1 MKVYFIKDVPAVAKA
16 GEIKEVSGGYWR
28 NFLLPKKLA
37 LMATEK
43 IIQEAEKKKAAEAKH
58 REQEAQHFSV
68 LQHQLDSATVTIKA
82 KASAEGKLFGGIGAK
97 TIAEHLTKKGMSV
110 DESMV
115 EVSHSLKDLGEHKVT
130 IKLPHGLHSTVKVVI
145 EAEK

>member
-1 MKVYFIKDVPAVAKA
+1 MKVYFLKDVPAVAKV

-37 LMATEK
+37 LMATDK
-43 IIQEAEKKKAAEAKH
+43 IIKKAEVDKATEEKRHAQEAERFQA
-58 REQEAQHFSV
+58 
-68 LQHQLDSATVTIKA
+68 LQHQLESSTVTIKA
-82 KASAEGKLFGGIGAK
+82 KASAEGKLFGGVGTK
-97 TIAEHLTKKGMSV
+97 TIAEHLTKKGMRV

-115 EVSHSLKDLGEHKVT
+115 QIEHSLKDLGEHKVS
-130 IKLPHGLHSTVKVVI
+130 IKLPHGLKSTVRVVI